1 VRPTPSQTI
10 GPFFHRGMEW
20 LSPDSDGV
28 ELTGRVLDGDG
39 RPVTDAL
46 IELWQ
51 PGRFVRAFT
60 NEEGKYRASVARSG
74 PIDISVFARG
84 LLQRL
89 VTRAYL
95 PDDADDDVLRHVG
108 PGRQQSLRCV
118 ADGTGLRFDIR
129 LQGEGETVFF
139 AW

>member
-1 VRPTPSQTI
+1 MKPTPSQTI
-10 GPFFHRGMEW
+10 GPFFHHGLEW
-20 LSPDSDGV
+20 LPTPEDGV
-28 ELTGRVLDGDG
+28 ELTGRVLDGLG
-39 RPVTDAL
+39 EPVDDAV

-60 NEEGKYRASVARSG
+60 NEVGVYRTSIARPG
-74 PIDISVFARG
+74 PCDVSVFARG

-89 VTRAYL
+89 VTRIYL
-95 PDDADDDVLRHVG
+95 PEDSEDGVLAVVD
-108 PGRQQSLRCV
+108 PGRRQSLRCV
-118 ADGTGLRFDIR
+118 ADGGGLRFDIR